1 MEIDKNIKWYPV
13 ASCLIPGFGQYLN
26 GQTTKMILFLIG
38 TFFIYFMALPYT
50 LGFGNYQADGLM
62 SIFTLADGAPKIHKS
77 IIYMI
82 EGIISLFLILISFA
96 ILLVNYKDVKTVSRN
111 TIKGIRPRN
120 WFETKRNIFEDG
132 FPYLVSLP
140 AFLVLLFIVIVP
152 ITTTILLSFT
162 NMDPKHQ
169 SKFQWAGFV
178 NYLGLT
184 ESDGMIG
191 RAFWAILGWTLI
203 WTLVATS
210 LAILIGFGLALIT
223 NNERIV
229 GKGFFRGVFILPW
242 AIPAFI
248 TIMFFSIM
256 FARQGILTQ
265 ILNNITGLSL
275 DIKNN
280 SFQTRLTLI
289 GLQGWLGSAYVFL
302 LSTGVLQAISAD
314 LYEAAQIDGA
324 TAWQRLTKI
333 TLPIVLFQT
342 APLLIGQYTFNF
354 NNFSII
360 YLFNSGGPFNPS
372 VYGNLAGSTDILI
385 SYVYKLTMDNQQQ
398 AVGAAVTVLIS
409 LALMVFTFIGFKNS
423 KAFKE
428 DK

>member
-1 MEIDKNIKWYPV
+1 MELDKNISFYAIATCW
-13 ASCLIPGFGQYLN
+13 LPGLGQYLN
-26 GQTTKMILFLIG
+26 KQYAKMALFLLG
-38 TFFIYFMALPYT
+38 SFFIYCLAIPYA
-50 LGFGNYQADGLM
+50 LGFGNYQADGIM
-62 SIFTLADGAPKIHKS
+62 SLVTLADGASKLDKS
-77 IIYMI
+77 MIYMV
-82 EGIISLFLILISFA
+82 EGIISVILILLSVSIFIIS
-96 ILLVNYKDVKTVSRN
+96 YRDVKKVTKDAIR
-111 TIKGIRPRN
+111 GIRPKN
-120 WFETKRNIFEDG
+120 WFETKRSILEEG

-140 AFLVLLFIVIVP
+140 ALVVILFIIMVP
-152 ITTTILLSFT
+152 LTTTILLSFT

-169 SKFQWAGFV
+169 SKFQWNGIS
-178 NYLGLT
+178 NYLELAT
-184 ESDGMIG
+184 SEGMIG
-191 RAFWAILGWTLI
+191 TVFWAILSWTLI
-203 WTLVATS
+203 WTIVATS
-210 LAILIGFGLALIT
+210 FAILLGFGLALIT
-223 NNERIV
+223 NNDRIK

-265 ILNNITGLSL
+265 ILNAITGLTL

-280 SFQTRLTLI
+280 PMQTRIVIIL
-289 GLQGWLGSAYVFL
+289 LQGWLGSAYVFL
-302 LSTGVLQAISAD
+302 LSTGVLQAIPAD

-324 TAWQRLTKI
+324 TAWQKLARI

-360 YLFNSGGPFNPS
+360 YLFNGGGPFNPS

-385 SYVYKLTMDNQQQ
+385 SYIYKLTMDNQQQ
-398 AVGAAVTVLIS
+398 AVGAAVTMIIS
-409 LALMVFTFIGFKNS
+409 LALMLFTFIGFKNS

-428 DK
+428 D